1 MKKKLIS
8 ITLATAMVFSLAACS
23 APESNEESKSST
35 AKGDSG
41 DLIKAAY
48 LTKDIAN
55 ETWQLMA
62 EGVISY
68 GSEYGFEVT
77 NMDCE
82 KNAAKQVEQV
92 ENCIESGYKVI
103 AISPA
108 DYDALDEVCK
118 NAIEKGVH
126 IVSIDGPN
134 FHAQAYVAA
143 DEYDNAYGLGKQAA
157 EWVNENWPDK
167 KTIKLAML
175 EYVYEQACI
184 DRAAGMLDGFKEHV
198 KAEIDIVAEISP
210 SNQAE
215 GQSMGESVFQSTDVD
230 VCLAIAGDN
239 AAGFCTAAEDN
250 GIASEDMMV
259 AAMDISKSSGKLLQ
273 EGKYVKLL
281 GSWGSPSVDKA
292 KVHLEAMKEAMDI
305 EGLTDD
311 PIKVTYEVSYV
322 DESDID
328 QVMKDFG
335 WDD

>member
-1 MKKKLIS
+1 MKRKLLTLTLS
-8 ITLATAMVFSLAACS
+8 IALVFSLAACS
-23 APESNEESKSST
+23 SPEEKTAESSSNAST
-35 AKGDSG
+35 KEGE
-41 DLIKAAY
+41 LIQAAY

-62 EGVISY
+62 EGVIKQ
-68 GSEYGFEVT
+68 GPDYGFEVT
-77 NMDCE
+77 NLDCE

-92 ENCIESGYKVI
+92 ENCIESGYKII

-108 DYDALDEVCK
+108 DYDALDEVCLK
-118 NAIEKGVH
+118 AVEKGVH

-134 FHAQAYVAA
+134 FNAQAYVAA

-157 EWVNENWPDK
+157 EWVNENWPEK
-167 KTIKLAML
+167 ETIKLAML

-184 DRAAGMLDGFKEHV
+184 DRAAGLLDGFEDNI
-198 KAEIDIVAEISP
+198 KATVDIVAQISP

-239 AAGFCTAAEDN
+239 AAGFCTAAEDK
-250 GIASEDMMV
+250 GVEYDDMMV

-292 KVHLEAMKEAMDI
+292 QVHLEAMKAAMEI
-305 EGLTDD
+305 EGKTDD
-311 PIKVTYEVSYV
+311 PVRITYDVSYV
-322 DESDID
+322 GEKSID
-328 QVMKDFG
+328 QVMEDFG
-335 WDD
+335 WNN